1 MRSMIGVESCSAVP
15 SGAST
20 SGISGS
26 FAWRSNSAWLS
37 VLRTTH
43 SCGMPL

>member
-1 MRSMIGVESCSAVP
+1 MRSMIGVESCIAVP
-15 SGAST
+15 SGAMT

-26 FAWRSNSAWLS
+26 LAWRSNSAWFCT
-37 VLRTTH
+37 VRTTH